1 MRSTFL
7 GVSAAAIGIGLAAT
21 GCSSGGNSAAIVA
34 PSHKAVAGTKSASS
48 HSPMTS
54 SPNPTTHHTIGDA
67 CSKMPTTGMGSISGM
82 ASAPTA
88 TAVAN
93 NPQLTVLTHAIAE
106 AGLTGTLNSATAVTL
121 FAPDD
126 AAFHALGGGNLK
138 TLIAHKADLTKL
150 LEYHIVKGRVTPAH
164 LAAGKPLL
172 TLVGLPVHPVK
183 SGKAYKVNGAL
194 VTCGNIQT
202 ANGSVYI
209 VDRVLIPTP

>member
-34 PSHKAVAGTKSASS
+34 PNHKAVAGTKSASS

-54 SPNPTTHHTIGDA
+54 SPNPNTHHTIGDA
-67 CSKMPTTGMGSISGM
+67 CAKLPTTGMGSISGM
-82 ASAPTA
+82 SSATTA
-88 TAVAN
+88 TAVAD
-93 NPQLTVLTHAIAE
+93 NPQLTVLSHAIAE
-106 AGLTGTLNSATAVTL
+106 AGLTTTLNSATVTL

-126 AAFHALGGGNLK
+126 SAFHALGAGNLK
-138 TLIAHKADLTKL
+138 TLLAHKADLTKL

-164 LAAGKPLL
+164 LAGGKPLL

-194 VTCGNIQT
+194 VTCGNLQT
-202 ANGSVYI
+202 ANGTVYI